1 MSNEKTITVSMSAAK
16 GGATI
21 NTTGTNAAASVTAD
35 MAGTNMV
42 SGTFAT
48 STTTAALVPAGI
60 TGQYDLT
67 LRNTAT
73 NPLHFLRIGSANA
86 DPITAIRTIVPA
98 GQTRII
104 TVESTGSVYVE
115 ADAGSPTLFYA
126 ACES

>member
-1 MSNEKTITVSMSAAK
+1 MANEKTITVSMSAAK
-16 GGATI
+16 GGATL

-35 MAGTNMV
+35 MTGVDMV
-42 SGTFAT
+42 SGTFAAT
-48 STTTAALVPAGI
+48 TTTATLTPAGI
-60 TGQYDLT
+60 SGQYDLV

-73 NPLHFLRIGSANA
+73 DPLHFLRIGSANA

-104 TVESTGSVYVE
+104 TVESSGNVYVE

-126 ACES
+126 ACEA